1 MGFLKKLKKGVKK
14 VRKALKIP
22 PVTLGNVAKA
32 GGIAATGGIGGLA
45 GAVALSKLK
54 SAAIGGAKQLI
65 KAKAQRAVLSRLKRT
80 APVPIL
86 AQPKVVDIRATTMPG
101 GAPLRGVKTGGTRRR
116 SSTTKKPKAP
126 RKAAKAPGA
135 KRTAPKGGKDFK
147 ALSAAWK
154 AAGKPGKWIDWVKSH

>member
-80 APVPIL
+80 APVPVL

-101 GAPLRGVKTGGTRRR
+101 GSPIRGVKVPKARRA
-116 SSTTKKPKAP
+116 KAPKAKAP
-126 RKAAKAPGA
+126 RKAAKASGT

>member
-86 AQPKVVDIRATTMPG
+86 AQPKVVDIKATTMPG
-101 GAPLRGVKTGGTRRR
+101 GSPLRGVKTGGTRKR
-116 SSTTKKPKAP
+116 SSTARKP
-126 RKAAKAPGA
+126 KAAKAPKAAGA
-135 KRTAPKGGKDFK
+135 KRAAPKGGKDFK
-147 ALSAAWK
+147 ALSASWK
-154 AAGKPGKWIDWVKSH
+154 AAGKPGTWLAWVKSH